1 MNTSKII
8 VLCRPHAIEIDTGD
22 INHYENISW
31 PKPHIHKTY
40 YRRYNNRKNID
51 ELLGNYLKQKEELSV
66 QFPDHHEGL
75 PVQSLEKNEEFPVQY
90 LEDHEESPKQS
101 PDFVTI
107 DVVIASITLKEIH
120 RHVDGGH
127 WKEITDIEI

>member
-1 MNTSKII
+1 M
-8 VLCRPHAIEIDTGD
+8 
-22 INHYENISW
+22 
-31 PKPHIHKTY
+31 PKPHVHKTY

-75 PVQSLEKNEEFPVQY
+75 PVQSLEKNEEFPVQSP
-90 LEDHEESPKQS
+90 DHHEESPKQS

-107 DVVIASITLKEIH
+107 DVVHAATTLKGIH
-120 RHVDGGH
+120 RHADGGN
-127 WKEITDIEI
+127 WKEFIDNEMEQTTS